1 MGWIKWAVGVAG
13 VSAVSAFGLAAY
25 GKTHWA
31 GATRALLDRLE
42 ATRQQPAV
50 THFDAHELDGLPAPV
65 QRYFRAV
72 LKDGQPI
79 VNALTMQHTG
89 TFNMSLEREQWK
101 AFTSQQ
107 RVVTRGPGFVWNA
120 SMDVLPGLAVRIHDA
135 YVGGEGTLRV
145 AALGLFSI
153 ADLHG
158 PGDMAEG
165 ELMRFLAE
173 AAWYP
178 TALLPSQGVQWEAV
192 DERSANATLVDG
204 SIRLTML
211 FNFDDAGLIES
222 ARAEARGAT
231 VGKAVV
237 MMPWQVSMSD
247 YQEREGMRVPL
258 YGEAAWMTPQGRKP
272 YFRGTIASVAYEFA
286 VPEPT

>member
-1 MGWIKWAVGVAG
+1 MGWIKGVIGAAGVA
-13 VSAVSAFGLAAY
+13 AVSAFGLAAY

-31 GATRALLDRLE
+31 GVTRTLLDQLE
-42 ATRQQPAV
+42 ATRQPPTV
-50 THFDAHELDGLPAPV
+50 THFDAHELDRLPPPV

-72 LKDGQPI
+72 LKDDQPI
-79 VNALTMQHTG
+79 VAAATMEHTG
-89 TFNMSLEREQWK
+89 TFNMSLEGEQWK

-120 SMDVLPGLAVRIHDA
+120 SMDVVPGFAVRIHDA

-153 ADLHG
+153 ADFHG
-158 PGDMAEG
+158 PGDMAQG

-178 TALLPSQGVQWEAV
+178 TALLPSQGVHWEAV
-192 DERSANATLVDG
+192 DDRSANATLVDG
-204 SIRLTML
+204 SISLTML

-237 MMPWQVSMSD
+237 MMPWEVRMSD

-258 YGEAAWMTPQGRKP
+258 YGEAAWMTPQGRKA

-286 VPEPT
+286 ASQPT